1 MKWSYTNGK
10 LNVSSDEADQQFLLK
25 ELIEEAS
32 RHQAYQKKIISLFV
46 VLSLLLFF
54 MQSYGGELPT
64 NASNYFYIGYFATP
78 LIISG
83 LISFV
88 TYVLMRKP
96 PIQVRKLNK
105 YFQVDIKKMNVH
117 DELKRIVKYCKDNN
131 KTFSSR
137 KIAAEINKLCKICK
151 STANVNVST
160 VRKISLHFYFFSSN
174 DL

>member
-32 RHQAYQKKIISLFV
+32 RHQAYQKKIISFFV
-46 VLSLLLFF
+46 VLSLLLFS

-83 LISFV
+83 LISSV

-96 PIQVRKLNK
+96 PKQVRKLNK
-105 YFQVDIKKMNVH
+105 YF
-117 DELKRIVKYCKDNN
+117 KD
-131 KTFSSR
+131 
-137 KIAAEINKLCKICK
+137 
-151 STANVNVST
+151 
-160 VRKISLHFYFFSSN
+160 
-174 DL
+174 

>member
-32 RHQAYQKKIISLFV
+32 RHQAYQKKIITLFV

-83 LISFV
+83 LISSV
-88 TYVLMRKP
+88 IYVLMRKP
-96 PIQVRKLNK
+96 PKQVRKLNK
-105 YFQVDIKKMNVH
+105 YF
-117 DELKRIVKYCKDNN
+117 KD
-131 KTFSSR
+131 
-137 KIAAEINKLCKICK
+137 
-151 STANVNVST
+151 
-160 VRKISLHFYFFSSN
+160 
-174 DL
+174 

>member
-10 LNVSSDEADQQFLLK
+10 LNVRSDEADQQFLLK

-32 RHQAYQKKIISLFV
+32 RHQAYQKKIITLFV

-83 LISFV
+83 LISSV

-96 PIQVRKLNK
+96 PKQVRKLNK
-105 YFQVDIKKMNVH
+105 YF
-117 DELKRIVKYCKDNN
+117 KD
-131 KTFSSR
+131 
-137 KIAAEINKLCKICK
+137 
-151 STANVNVST
+151 
-160 VRKISLHFYFFSSN
+160 
-174 DL
+174 

>member
-1 MKWSYTNGK
+1 MKWSYTNRK
-10 LNVSSDEADQQFLLK
+10 LNVNSDEANQQFLLK

-32 RHQAYQKKIISLFV
+32 RHQAYQKKIITLFV

-83 LISFV
+83 LISSV

-96 PIQVRKLNK
+96 PKQVRKLNK
-105 YFQVDIKKMNVH
+105 YF
-117 DELKRIVKYCKDNN
+117 KD
-131 KTFSSR
+131 
-137 KIAAEINKLCKICK
+137 
-151 STANVNVST
+151 
-160 VRKISLHFYFFSSN
+160 
-174 DL
+174 

>member
-32 RHQAYQKKIISLFV
+32 RHQAYQKKIITLFV

-83 LISFV
+83 LISSL

-96 PIQVRKLNK
+96 PKKVRKLNK
-105 YFQVDIKKMNVH
+105 YF
-117 DELKRIVKYCKDNN
+117 KD
-131 KTFSSR
+131 
-137 KIAAEINKLCKICK
+137 
-151 STANVNVST
+151 
-160 VRKISLHFYFFSSN
+160 
-174 DL
+174 

>member
-32 RHQAYQKKIISLFV
+32 RHQAYQKKIITLFV

-83 LISFV
+83 LISSA

-96 PIQVRKLNK
+96 PKQVRKLNK
-105 YFQVDIKKMNVH
+105 YF
-117 DELKRIVKYCKDNN
+117 KD
-131 KTFSSR
+131 
-137 KIAAEINKLCKICK
+137 
-151 STANVNVST
+151 
-160 VRKISLHFYFFSSN
+160 
-174 DL
+174 

>member
-32 RHQAYQKKIISLFV
+32 RHQAYQKKIITLFV

-64 NASNYFYIGYFATP
+64 NASIYFYIGYFATP

-83 LISFV
+83 LISSL

-96 PIQVRKLNK
+96 PKQVRKLNK
-105 YFQVDIKKMNVH
+105 YF
-117 DELKRIVKYCKDNN
+117 KD
-131 KTFSSR
+131 
-137 KIAAEINKLCKICK
+137 
-151 STANVNVST
+151 
-160 VRKISLHFYFFSSN
+160 
-174 DL
+174 

>member
-64 NASNYFYIGYFATP
+64 NASIYFYIGYFATP
-78 LIISG
+78 IIISG
-83 LISFV
+83 LLSSV
-88 TYVLMRKP
+88 AYVLMRKP
-96 PIQVRKLNK
+96 PKQVRKLNK
-105 YFQVDIKKMNVH
+105 YFED
-117 DELKRIVKYCKDNN
+117 
-131 KTFSSR
+131 
-137 KIAAEINKLCKICK
+137 
-151 STANVNVST
+151 
-160 VRKISLHFYFFSSN
+160 
-174 DL
+174 

>member
-78 LIISG
+78 MIISG
-83 LISFV
+83 LISSV
-88 TYVLMRKP
+88 SYVLMRKP
-96 PIQVRKLNK
+96 PKQVRKLNK
-105 YFQVDIKKMNVH
+105 YF
-117 DELKRIVKYCKDNN
+117 KD
-131 KTFSSR
+131 
-137 KIAAEINKLCKICK
+137 
-151 STANVNVST
+151 
-160 VRKISLHFYFFSSN
+160 
-174 DL
+174 

>member
-32 RHQAYQKKIISLFV
+32 RHQAYQKKIITLFV

-83 LISFV
+83 LISSL

-96 PIQVRKLNK
+96 PKQVRKLNK
-105 YFQVDIKKMNVH
+105 YF
-117 DELKRIVKYCKDNN
+117 KD
-131 KTFSSR
+131 
-137 KIAAEINKLCKICK
+137 
-151 STANVNVST
+151 
-160 VRKISLHFYFFSSN
+160 
-174 DL
+174 

>member
-46 VLSLLLFF
+46 GLSLLLFF

-83 LISFV
+83 LISSV

-96 PIQVRKLNK
+96 PKQVRKLNK
-105 YFQVDIKKMNVH
+105 YF
-117 DELKRIVKYCKDNN
+117 KD
-131 KTFSSR
+131 
-137 KIAAEINKLCKICK
+137 
-151 STANVNVST
+151 
-160 VRKISLHFYFFSSN
+160 
-174 DL
+174 